1 MKNRKLWYEFP
12 LSYAFYIYLYI
23 YILISLLFCIIFCLL
38 TSSVRCRRR
47 RGSLCIS
54 INFINNSISQKIIWT
69 APKENKKVSTP
80 GSGGD
85 GWRGGGIVGEGSGE
99 RRKTE
104 VGIGLEV
111 CAIPGFF
118 RTQRKLHECISI
130 AIFIIFIKEF

>member
-80 GSGGD
+80 GSGKR
-85 GWRGGGIVGEGSGE
+85 WRGGGGLMNSGWRE
-99 RRKTE
+99 
-104 VGIGLEV
+104 
-111 CAIPGFF
+111 
-118 RTQRKLHECISI
+118 RKLALGLRFALSLVSFVHRENCTS
-130 AIFIIFIKEF
+130 AFQLLFL